1 MHGLSWDET
10 SVCVWSVKR
19 RCVYRERRRQRR
31 KEEREWRE
39 RERERERGPFSWTG
53 MNEMLLNIHFYS
65 QPTASA
71 E

>member
-39 RERERERGPFSWTG
+39 RERERERPFF
-53 MNEMLLNIHFYS
+53 MDRNE
-65 QPTASA
+65 
-71 E
+71 